1 MIFQSFSVLTAKK
14 QKFGHEQAHE
24 QGMKQLRVV
33 LKAIMLRRMK
43 DSEIDGKPILNL
55 PAKTE
60 HIHNCVFS
68 PEEQSFYKGLESK
81 SRITLNKYLRQGTVS
96 KNYAH
101 VLVLLLRLRQAC
113 CHPHLNLDFEYASA
127 VDSVPDETMALM
139 ESFAKSLD
147 PAVVERLRAA
157 EAFDCPIC
165 FDAVEDPT
173 IFVPCGH
180 DTCTECFTALTE
192 NSRQVNLR
200 GGDDGEVAMKC
211 PECRAE
217 VFPKKVINYTAFRKV
232 HMPETIVAPPI
243 DNNNAE
249 DEEDSDDSDS
259 DSEVEDSSNDDA
271 DEYGDLRDFV
281 VRDDEVDE
289 DDEDDDDGN
298 DTAAHED
305 DEFPDV
311 IDVLGART
319 STKANKPKKAKK
331 SKKAKKGKSKAD
343 EVKPHMLK
351 TLRVEAS
358 KNQEA
363 RRKYMKYLKKNWE
376 SSAKVTKICE
386 ILGDIEPT
394 GEKTIIF
401 SQWTALLDLLE
412 IPIKHELKIKYRR
425 YDGGMSRAHRDEAIR
440 QFVEDPKVK
449 VLLVSLRAGNAG
461 LNLTVASHVI
471 ICDPFW
477 NPFVEMQAVDR
488 AHRIGQLL
496 PVHVHRVVVKSSKE
510 NDGEGTEVDETV
522 EDRILALQEKKRQLI
537 NGALDEGES
546 RSLGRLT
553 EQDLV
558 RLFGA

>member
-1 MIFQSFSVLTAKK
+1 
-14 QKFGHEQAHE
+14 
-24 QGMKQLRVV
+24 MKLLRVV

-43 DSEIDGKPILNL
+43 DSKIDGKPILTL

-81 SRITLNKYLRQGTVS
+81 SRITFNKYLRQGTVS

-127 VDSVPDETMALM
+127 VDSVSDEAM
-139 ESFAKSLD
+139 EKMETFAKSLE
-147 PAVVERLRAA
+147 PAVVERLKAA
-157 EAFDCPIC
+157 EAFECPIC
-165 FDAVEDPT
+165 FDGVEDPT

-192 NSRQVNLR
+192 DARQANLR
-200 GGDDGEVAMKC
+200 GGDDGEVTMKC

-217 VFPKKVINYTAFRKV
+217 VSQKKVISYTAFRKV

-243 DNNNAE
+243 NAAEAE

-259 DSEVEDSSNDDA
+259 DSEAEDSSDDDA

-281 VRDDEVDE
+281 VRDDDEVDT
-289 DDEDDDDGN
+289 DDEDENDGD
-298 DTAAHED
+298 DTATYDD

-311 IDVLGART
+311 TDVLGALT
-319 STKANKPKKAKK
+319 STKANKTKKAKKAKK
-331 SKKAKKGKSKAD
+331 SKKAKKAKKGKSKAD
-343 EVKPHMLK
+343 DVKPHMLK

-363 RRKYMKYLKKNWE
+363 RQKYMKYLRKNWE

-522 EDRILALQEKKRQLI
+522 EDRILALQEKKRSLI

-546 RSLGRLT
+546 RSIGRLS

-558 RLFGA
+558 RLFGN